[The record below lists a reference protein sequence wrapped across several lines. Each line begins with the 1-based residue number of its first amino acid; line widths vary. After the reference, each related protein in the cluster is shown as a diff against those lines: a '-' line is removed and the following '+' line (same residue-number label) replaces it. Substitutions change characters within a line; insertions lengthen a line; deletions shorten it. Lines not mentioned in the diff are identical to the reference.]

1 MKGKFYRI
9 QFSGRL
15 LTCSI
20 ALILVGGFGT
30 RLRPL
35 VCSYSPDASDLHPRA
50 FNTSTMP
57 SITDERVDPH
67 SPKAIGRIWKQAHD
81 SAPD

>member
-9 QFSGRL
+9 QFSDRL

-35 VCSYSPDASDLHPRA
+35 VCSYSPDASE
-50 FNTSTMP
+50 STP
-57 SITDERVDPH
+57 TGLQHLCNAVNC
-67 SPKAIGRIWKQAHD
+67 
-81 SAPD
+81 

>member
-1 MKGKFYRI
+1 MKGKFYQI
-9 QFSGRL
+9 QFRDRL

-35 VCSYSPDASDLHPRA
+35 VCS
-50 FNTSTMP
+50 
-57 SITDERVDPH
+57 H
-67 SPKAIGRIWKQAHD
+67 SPLCLESTPSGLQRLCNAVNY
-81 SAPD
+81 

>member
-1 MKGKFYRI
+1 MKGKFRRI
-9 QFSGRL
+9 KFSDRL

-35 VCSYSPDASDLHPRA
+35 VCPIPPYASNLHPQA
-50 FNTSTMP
+50 FNTFAMP
-57 SITDERVDPH
+57 SITD
-67 SPKAIGRIWKQAHD
+67 
-81 SAPD
+81 